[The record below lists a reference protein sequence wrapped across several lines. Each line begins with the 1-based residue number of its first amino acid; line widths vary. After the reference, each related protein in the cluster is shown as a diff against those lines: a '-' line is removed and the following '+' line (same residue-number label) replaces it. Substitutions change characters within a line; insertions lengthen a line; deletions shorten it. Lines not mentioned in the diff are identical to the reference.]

1 MTTVAEPF
9 RIAER
14 FIELRKK
21 WGGRSWSESLLR
33 VNEIL
38 VTPLLT
44 LFLLF
49 LRKSDLFGF
58 LSAASMV
65 VKGWME
71 WIEYCDLRFK
81 VYDMF
86 FRTMVAGGPF
96 IVTNDAE
103 YMPYVWADGIM
114 RTASRGSRQIRP
126 AA

>member
-14 FIELRKK
+14 YIELRKK

-38 VTPLLT
+38 VTPVITLL
-44 LFLLF
+44 LVF

-58 LSAASMV
+58 ISAASMV

-81 VYDMF
+81 VHDMF
-86 FRTMVAGGPF
+86 FQTMVAGGPF
-96 IVTNDAE
+96 IVTNDPE
-103 YMPYVWADGIM
+103 YMPYVWADGVM
-114 RTASRGSRQIRP
+114 R
-126 AA
+126 AARLHSEAANRR